1 MALHITSINSMEI
14 KNYFYFIASIDIYRF
29 YRFILLFTPVIL
41 VQHRNGE
48 NTNKQK
54 EENSSHSKPPAQTP
68 VSLTYS
74 FRTFASS
81 SCDIQRGGPADLIG
95 LRVCWTNALTTR

>member
-1 MALHITSINSMEI
+1 MTA
-14 KNYFYFIASIDIYRF
+14 IDIYRF

-68 VSLTYS
+68 LSRTYS
-74 FRTFASS
+74 FRTFAFS
-81 SCDIQRGGPADLIG
+81 SCEIQRGGPADLIG
-95 LRVCWTNALTTR
+95 LGV